1 LVLSGMSPVGRKR
14 ACPGIGKRRRKY
26 LILVCIH
33 RFGKD
38 GVAMAVI
45 INEDDC
51 TACGACSEVCPVGA
65 ITVEDVAHVD
75 SDECVECGACVDE
88 CPNGAISLP

>member
-1 LVLSGMSPVGRKR
+1 
-14 ACPGIGKRRRKY
+14 
-26 LILVCIH
+26 
-33 RFGKD
+33 
-38 GVAMAVI
+38 MAVI

-65 ITVEDVAHVD
+65 INVEDVAHVD
-75 SDECVECGACVDE
+75 NDECVECGACVDE